1 MRVYLLIMVL
11 AAAITYL
18 MVPVIRRMALA
29 VGAVTGVRARDIHTV
44 PIPRLGGIAMY
55 CGLLVALLVASQIPY
70 LHWVFASGSG
80 VWGVLIGAGIM
91 CLVGAIDDIWQLDWY
106 AKLAGQV
113 LAAGAMAWQGVQL
126 ASVPFMGLTVGSSRL
141 SLFVTVMVVIV
152 VANAVNFMDGLDG
165 LAAGIVGIA
174 GSAFFAYS
182 YFLARDASPDNYAA
196 VSSVVVAA
204 LVGICVGFLPHNFHP
219 ASIFMGD
226 SGALMLGMV
235 IAGAGILVTGQ
246 IDPAN
251 TSVGDSF
258 PAYMPILVPAAVILL
273 PLIDFVWA
281 VVRRLA
287 RGQSPFHADAG
298 HLHHRLLRRGHSH
311 QGAVLTLYLWAAIAS
326 LTCVALVILPGK
338 YVIPVSAVA
347 VVMAIV
353 VTRRALKWHK
363 GERIK
368 ADDDTRIPDE
378 NVVGDD

>member
-1 MRVYLLIMVL
+1 MRIYLLIMVL
-11 AAAITYL
+11 AAAVTYL
-18 MVPVIRRMALA
+18 MVPVVRRVALA
-29 VGAVTGVRARDIHTV
+29 IGAVTSVRARDIHTV

-55 CGLLVALLVASQIPY
+55 CGYLVTLLIASQIPY
-70 LHWVFASGSG
+70 LEWVFAAGSG
-80 VWGVLIGAGIM
+80 VWGVLAGAGIM

-113 LAAGAMAWQGVQL
+113 LAAGVMAWQGVQL
-126 ASVPFMGLTVGSSRL
+126 VSVPFMGLTVGSSRL
-141 SLFVTVMVVIV
+141 TLFVTVLMVLV

-165 LAAGIVGIA
+165 LAAGIVRIA
-174 GSAFFAYS
+174 AVAFFGYS

-251 TSVGDSF
+251 TSVGDSL
-258 PAYMPILVPAAVILL
+258 PAYLPILVPAAVILL
-273 PLIDFVWA
+273 PLVDFVWA
-281 VVRRLA
+281 VARRLA

-326 LTCVALVILPGK
+326 FTCVALVIFPAK
-338 YVIPVSAVA
+338 YVIPASVLSVILALVA
-347 VVMAIV
+347 SRQALG
-353 VTRRALKWHK
+353 RRRNGHAKV
-363 GERIK
+363 
-368 ADDDTRIPDE
+368 DDDTRIPDE

>member
-1 MRVYLLIMVL
+1 MRVYLLIIVL

-18 MVPVIRRMALA
+18 MVPVVRRIALA
-29 VGAVTGVRARDIHTV
+29 AGAVTGVRARDIHTV

-55 CGLLVALLVASQIPY
+55 IGYVVTLLVASQIPY
-70 LHWVFASGSG
+70 LHWVFAPGSG
-80 VWGVLIGAGIM
+80 VWGVLLGAGIM
-91 CLVGAIDDIWQLDWY
+91 CVVGAIDDIWQLDWY
-106 AKLAGQV
+106 AKLAGQI
-113 LAAGAMAWQGVQL
+113 LSAGVMAWQGVQL
-126 ASVPFMGLTVGSSRL
+126 VSVPFMGLTVGSSRL
-141 SLFVTVMVVIV
+141 TLFATVVIV
-152 VANAVNFMDGLDG
+152 LIVANAVNFMDGLDG

-174 GSAFFAYS
+174 ALAFFGYS

-251 TSVGDSF
+251 TSVGDSL
-258 PAYMPILVPAAVILL
+258 PAYMPILVPVAVILL
-273 PLIDFVWA
+273 PIIDFVWA

-326 LTCVALVILPGK
+326 FACVALVIFPAK
-338 YVIPVSAVA
+338 IVISISAVCI
-347 VVMAIV
+347 VLAIV
-353 VTRRALKWHK
+353 VSHRALGRRRHSV
-363 GERIK
+363 GAR
-368 ADDDTRIPDE
+368 DDDTHIPDE
-378 NVVGDD
+378 DVVGDD